1 MSTAPY
7 SPLDPGIDS
16 DPEQRYALFAASD
29 AMQNHSSHS
38 SGERLGAHENARRY
52 DSFASD
58 GAGSCD
64 IDADANANAASDGS
78 GLFAAA
84 AARPAPRRSLAA
96 YVRSGDL
103 LELIL
108 WCAAMAGLAATPRLA
123 MSVNERP
130 IPYQTSQA
138 GDNMIE
144 LLMDHEF
151 LEAETVSNFALAALS
166 VALPLTA
173 QAALAAM
180 PRSGSDA
187 GDLHRTVCAY
197 AAAFGVSMFAGEFVK
212 RYCGYLRPHFYDR
225 CGWDGAECD
234 ADIDGNEFSGRRSFV
249 SGHASMSFCGL
260 TLLSLYLQRL
270 FGAGKRGGGRQRR
283 RDRLPLRR
291 VGSLLSLLPVFLAVF
306 ISSSRVR
313 DNYHHPA
320 DVVGGAVL
328 GAAGAVWSFGVWFS
342 V

>member
-16 DPEQRYALFAASD
+16 DPELRYALFAASD

-108 WCAAMAGLAATPRLA
+108 WCAAKFDVSRARASLA
-123 MSVNERP
+123 
-130 IPYQTSQA
+130 
-138 GDNMIE
+138 
-144 LLMDHEF
+144 
-151 LEAETVSNFALAALS
+151 
-166 VALPLTA
+166 
-173 QAALAAM
+173 
-180 PRSGSDA
+180 
-187 GDLHRTVCAY
+187 
-197 AAAFGVSMFAGEFVK
+197 
-212 RYCGYLRPHFYDR
+212 
-225 CGWDGAECD
+225 CD
-234 ADIDGNEFSGRRSFV
+234 AMLSMQPMTRNSSLQNTSIPSGEREIDSRRRHHAHHGRHHRRS
-249 SGHASMSFCGL
+249 A
-260 TLLSLYLQRL
+260 R
-270 FGAGKRGGGRQRR
+270 
-283 RDRLPLRR
+283 
-291 VGSLLSLLPVFLAVF
+291 
-306 ISSSRVR
+306 
-313 DNYHHPA
+313 
-320 DVVGGAVL
+320 
-328 GAAGAVWSFGVWFS
+328 
-342 V
+342 